1 MPICGAKTRAGT
13 PCKQVIVCANG
24 RCRMHGG
31 MSLRGMASPRYKHGR
46 YSKYLPQRM
55 LPRYLESRDDPEL
68 LNQRWEIG
76 LLDARIADLLKR
88 VDSGEAGAMWGK
100 LDELRLRFEQAQMQ
114 GRARASADAV
124 QELMILVAKGSSDFA
139 AWDEVIGLVE
149 KRRRL
154 VESERKRMVEMHQMV
169 AVERALVMVDQLAR
183 SVREHVLAHC
193 DGDAARIILSG
204 VQTDITRVIGAD
216 AS

>member
-1 MPICGAKTRAGT
+1 
-13 PCKQVIVCANG
+13 
-24 RCRMHGG
+24 MHGG
-31 MSLRGMASPRYKHGR
+31 ASPGGLASPNYKHGR

-76 LLDARIADLLKR
+76 LLDARIADLLGR
-88 VDSGEAGAMWGK
+88 VDTGEAGTAWAT
-100 LDELRLRFEQAQMQ
+100 LDGLRRRFEEAQLK
-114 GRARASADAV
+114 GRTRDSANAV
-124 QELMILVAKGSSDFA
+124 QEMMVLVGRGASDFA

-204 VQTDITRVIGAD
+204 VQADITRVIGAD

>member
-1 MPICGAKTRAGT
+1 MA
-13 PCKQVIVCANG
+13 
-24 RCRMHGG
+24 
-31 MSLRGMASPRYKHGR
+31 GMASPAYKHGR
-46 YSKYLPQRM
+46 YSKYLPKRM
-55 LPRYLESRDDPEL
+55 LPRYLESRDDPDL
-68 LNQRWEIG
+68 LNLRWEVG
-76 LLDARIADLLKR
+76 LIDARIADLLGR
-88 VDSGEAGAMWGK
+88 VDSGEAGTMWGK
-100 LDELRLRFEQAQMQ
+100 LDELRLRFEQAQMK
-114 GRARASADAV
+114 GRTRVSADAV
-124 QELMILVAKGSSDFA
+124 QEMMILVGRGASDFA
-139 AWDEVIGLVE
+139 AWDEVVGLVE

-204 VQTDITRVIGAD
+204 VQADITRVIGAD

>member
-1 MPICGAKTRAGT
+1 
-13 PCKQVIVCANG
+13 
-24 RCRMHGG
+24 MHGG
-31 MSLRGMASPRYKHGR
+31 TALRGMASPRYKHGR
-46 YSKYLPQRM
+46 YSKYLPERM
-55 LPRYLESRDDPEL
+55 LPRYLEARDDPDL
-68 LNQRWEIG
+68 LNLRWEVG
-76 LLDARIADLLKR
+76 LVDARIADLLKR
-88 VDSGEAGAMWGK
+88 VDSGEAGIMWGK

-114 GRARASADAV
+114 GRAKTSAQAV
-124 QELMILVAKGSSDFA
+124 QEMMILVARGSSDFA

-204 VQTDITRVIGAD
+204 VQADITRVIGAD